1 VVHRSTASFSTFNE
15 LGLLVLGLLLLTSG
29 VVLQLRATTLSGGLM
44 VGLYVLTLPM
54 FLRTPQWLEKLEGAA
69 LWMIFGG
76 GAVFLVGLLL
86 SVYRDRLLALPEKI
100 RRREGIFRLL
110 SWR

>member
-1 VVHRSTASFSTFNE
+1 M
-15 LGLLVLGLLLLTSG
+15 LTTG
-29 VVLQLRATTLSGGLM
+29 VMLQLKATTIHGAIM

-54 FLRTPQWLEKLEGAA
+54 FLRTPEWLEKLEGAA

-76 GAVFLVGLLL
+76 GTVFLLGLLL
-86 SVYRDRLLALPEKI
+86 SVCRDRLLALPDKV